1 MVALLSQCFSD
12 SITGSGNNNG
22 NNNDTK
28 GLSILKS
35 DEQRKLEPD
44 STFPPQKEYPDI
56 PKPRNSQL
64 LKKDDSILETQLS
77 DVSDYVDYL
86 EKLVVDYKKYI
97 EERFNNISNQKLRVV
112 ENFSMGGK
120 SMNDLLI
127 YIITCVFVLLLV
139 DYIFKMGKSSY

>member
-12 SITGSGNNNG
+12 PISGS
-22 NNNDTK
+22 NNNDNNAK
-28 GLSILKS
+28 DLSILKS
-35 DEQRKLEPD
+35 DEQKKLAPD
-44 STFPPQKEYPDI
+44 STFPPQKEYSDI

-64 LKKDDSILETQLS
+64 LKKDDSMLETQLS

-112 ENFSMGGK
+112 ENFSSGMGGK